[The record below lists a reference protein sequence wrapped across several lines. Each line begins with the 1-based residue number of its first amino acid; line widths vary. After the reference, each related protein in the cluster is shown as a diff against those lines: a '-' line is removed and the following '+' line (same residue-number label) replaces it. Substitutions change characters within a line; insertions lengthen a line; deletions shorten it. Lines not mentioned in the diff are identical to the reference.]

1 MSETTIAAP
10 PVARYRMRV
19 RIPKL
24 VRMKASMSFSEM
36 WGRITND
43 EAFGLERF
51 FERVTG
57 EELYILYEE
66 GDARWPRMHE
76 IIRALEQA
84 VTSLN
89 YILGEERFWL
99 HAPRINDEVIDVAQA
114 AAEIEEHPE
123 RWAAQY
129 PLLARVL
136 SLLARD
142 FISTLVMDAQPPESM
157 PFDWMF
163 VLDFELQSP
172 PPVAVAEHFDVFI
185 SYKHATYSA
194 DAMLL
199 YAQLTALGVR
209 CWLDREVLKVQPGE
223 WVEPAALKAM
233 LKQGLKNSDL
243 TVSFETY
250 NQAHGDEDHRGS
262 NTAFNY
268 QAFEWRHASHLAYV
282 ESGGTLNVPELGTRV
297 AFKGPAGLAEEVA
310 KLWRALHGAPPR
322 RETLWSSPDPPL
334 GPALSE
340 LHRLVRE
347 YFGGKVHVT
356 PDAALALLTAG
367 RVEQSG
373 GEFTTFADDVLLAA
387 VRHDPGCAVAL
398 ARAGV
403 DLQALFDVG
412 ARLRRTRWK
421 SPGSF
426 VLQDCMGHGHM
437 RRAARAEE
445 IARTGWMTAADVV
458 CAILQNA
465 AAYPTVARELLQRV
479 YRLAY
484 GGLAPEQAMDFVKR
498 VATSVEAELEGA
510 PRPRGVRWVLY
521 DDNGTFRFDP
531 ISACDACRVEG
542 LSAGEAVP
550 AAVCVT
556 HRNEV
561 FTTPSG
567 NTPPISLQGG
577 ALEAYFE
584 RHPEMQVLLTD
595 ASPRLTTLYEP
606 VGSARGALR
615 FFLEPL
621 TQSAPTDNELQA
633 EGGLTRVLTGVQ
645 RLEHERRQDAAAAS
659 TDLIPH
665 RAIVFGEWR
674 VPSSAEAYPLHT
686 PLSAV
691 LAVGPVVELHRKVV
705 EMEYDDF

>member
-1 MSETTIAAP
+1 
-10 PVARYRMRV
+10 MRV

-24 VRMKASMSFSEM
+24 VRMKASTSFPEM
-36 WGRITND
+36 WGRISND
-43 EAFGLERF
+43 EVFGLERI

-57 EELYILYEE
+57 EELVVLYEE
-66 GDARWPRMHE
+66 GDGRWPRMHE
-76 IIRALEQA
+76 IIRALEKA
-84 VTSLN
+84 VTALN
-89 YILGEERFWL
+89 YILGAERFWL
-99 HAPRINDEVIDVAQA
+99 QAPRSYDEVIDVAHA
-114 AAEIEEHPE
+114 ATEIEEHPE
-123 RWAAQY
+123 RWAAQDS
-129 PLLARVL
+129 LLARVL

-142 FISTLVMDAQPPESM
+142 FISTLVMDAQPPRSM

-172 PPVAVAEHFDVFI
+172 PPVAAAEHFDVFI

-209 CWLDREVLKVQPGE
+209 CWLDREVLQVQPGE

-250 NQAHGDEDHRGS
+250 DQAHGDEDHRGS
-262 NTAFNY
+262 STAFNY

-282 ESGGTLNVPELGTRV
+282 ERGGTLNVPELGRRV
-297 AFKGPAGLAEEVA
+297 PFQGPTGLAEEVA
-310 KLWRALHGAPPR
+310 KLWRALHGTPPR
-322 RETLWSSPDPPL
+322 RETLWSSPDPSL
-334 GPALSE
+334 APALSA
-340 LHRLVRE
+340 LHGLVRE
-347 YFGGKVHVT
+347 YFGREIHVT

-367 RVEQSG
+367 RVEQNG
-373 GEFTTFADDVLLAA
+373 GEFATFADDVLLAA

-426 VLQDCMGHGHM
+426 VLKDCLGHGHM
-437 RRAARAEE
+437 RRAARADE
-445 IARTGWMTAADVV
+445 IARAGRMTAADVM

-465 AAYPTVARELLQRV
+465 AAHPTVARELLQRV
-479 YRLAY
+479 YRRAY
-484 GGLAPEQAMDFVKR
+484 DGLAPEQAMDFVER
-498 VATSVEAELEGA
+498 AAASVETAMEGA
-510 PRPRGVRWVLY
+510 LQPRGVRWALY
-521 DDNGTFRFDP
+521 DDGGTLRFDP
-531 ISACDACRVEG
+531 ISVCDACRMEG
-542 LSAGEAVP
+542 VDADGAVP
-550 AAVCVT
+550 VAVCVT
-556 HRNEV
+556 HRDEV

-567 NTPPISLQGG
+567 DTPPISLQGG

-584 RHPEMQVLLTD
+584 RHPEMQVLLAD
-595 ASPRLTTLYEP
+595 ASTRLTTLYEP
-606 VGSARGALR
+606 AGSARGALR

-621 TQSAPTDNELQA
+621 TQPAPAGDELQA
-633 EGGLTRVLTGVQ
+633 EGGMARVLAGAQ
-645 RLEHERRQDAAAAS
+645 RLERERGQDAPAAS
-659 TDLIPH
+659 SGLIPH
-665 RAIVFGEWR
+665 RAIVFGEW
-674 VPSSAEAYPLHT
+674 SAAGAAEAYPLHT

-691 LAVGPVVELHRKVV
+691 LAIGPAVELHRRVV